1 MRLSDLRPGDEAKI
15 VKILGHGAFRKRL
28 MEMGFVGGQTVKV
41 MLHAPLHDPVK
52 YQIMGYEVSLRR
64 SESSLI
70 EVLPLQHIVSGDSPH
85 TATACEN
92 KHAQADKAVA
102 EKKADN
108 SDFDKSRRTINVAL
122 IGNPNC
128 GKTSLFNIAS
138 GAHEHVGNY
147 SGVTVDAKAGTF
159 HHKGYK
165 FNIIDLPGTYSL
177 DSYSPEELYVRRYL
191 RDSTPDV
198 IINVVVASNLER
210 NLYLTTE
217 LIDMNRPMVIA
228 LNMYDELE
236 NSGDNFD
243 YEYLAAMIG
252 VPIVPTVGR
261 TGRGIERLFDTVID
275 VYEDRAAA
283 VRHIHVNLGNTI
295 EPAVSQLN
303 DALKAD
309 GSVDPRFSPRYL
321 AIKLLEHDSEAED
334 IISQSVTDDTLNS
347 LLDKRDELVAQIEHN
362 TNEDITSAIAAEK
375 YGFIAGALTE
385 TFTKGNINQVQRTA
399 IIDSLVTSPLFGFP
413 IFFAIMVFIFW
424 ATFAIGAYPME
435 WIETA
440 VEWIGHIVESVL
452 PDGPLK
458 DLICDGIIGGVGG
471 VIVFLPNILIL
482 YFCISFMEDS
492 GYMARAAFIMD
503 RMMHKV
509 GLHGKSFI
517 PLLMGFGC
525 SVPAIMA
532 TRAIESRSSRL
543 ITILI
548 TPFMSCSAR
557 LPIYILLVGT
567 FFSAHAALVISAL
580 YLLGVLAAV
589 LTARLLRRFWFKTDV
604 VPFVME
610 LPPYRLPTFKASLRH
625 MWSKGEQYLRK
636 MGGLIL
642 VASVI
647 VWALNYFPLRDD
659 DDVAPAMNQTT
670 AAAGDDSAIN
680 MSSDSYLEMIGKFV
694 NPVMEPLGMKWRATV
709 AAIAGIPAK
718 EIVVSTLGVLYT
730 GNESSDVKTLSSR
743 ITAPNPVTG
752 QPDFSAAS
760 ALAFLVFV
768 LLFCPCIATLTA
780 IWRETGS
787 WRYPLFSAV
796 YSTTIAWIISFITFR
811 IALLF

>member
-1 MRLSDLRPGDEAKI
+1 MRLSDLHPGEEAKI

-28 MEMGFVGGQTVKV
+28 MEMGFVCGHTVKV

-64 SESSLI
+64 SESNLI
-70 EVLPLQHIVSGDSPH
+70 EVIPLSSANIPEGHISNASSDSHP
-85 TATACEN
+85 TDISQQT
-92 KHAQADKAVA
+92 QARRNPA
-102 EKKADN
+102 
-108 SDFDKSRRTINVAL
+108 DFDLSRRTINVAL

-128 GKTSLFNIAS
+128 GKTTIFNIAS
-138 GAHEHVGNY
+138 GSHEHVGNY
-147 SGVTVDAKAGTF
+147 SGVTVGATSGTF
-159 HHKGYK
+159 HHKGYT

-177 DSYSPEELYVRRYL
+177 DTYSSEEIYVRSYL
-191 RDSTPDV
+191 RNNTPDV

-228 LNMYDELE
+228 LNMYDELKAT
-236 NSGDNFD
+236 GDTLD
-243 YEYLAAMIG
+243 YELLARMIG

-261 TGRGIERLFDTVID
+261 SGKGIDRLFDTVID
-275 VYEDRAAA
+275 VYEDRASD
-283 VRHIHVNLGNTI
+283 VRHIHVNLGPEL
-295 EPAVSQLN
+295 EPAVTSLN
-303 DALKAD
+303 ELLKAD
-309 GSVDPRFSPRYL
+309 SSVDSRFSPRYL
-321 AIKLLEHDSEAED
+321 AIKLLEHDAEAED
-334 IISQSVTDDTLNS
+334 ILRHSLTPEALDTVLERRDLLVSDIEGVTG
-347 LLDKRDELVAQIEHN
+347 
-362 TNEDITSAIAAEK
+362 EDITSMITGEK
-375 YGFIAGALTE
+375 YGFIAGALAE
-385 TFTKGNINQVQRTA
+385 TYYKGNIDQAQRTS
-399 IIDSLVTSPLFGFP
+399 IIDSVVTSPLFGFP
-413 IFFAIMVFIFW
+413 IFVAIMIFIFW

-435 WIETA
+435 WIENG
-440 VEWIGHIVESVL
+440 VEWLGKSLQTVL

-503 RMMHKV
+503 RIMHRV

-532 TRAIESRSSRL
+532 TRTIESRSSRL

-567 FFSAHAALVISAL
+567 FFSAHAALVISML
-580 YLLGVLAAV
+580 YLIGVLAAII
-589 LTARLLRRFWFKTDV
+589 TARMLRRRWFKVDE

-610 LPPYRLPTFKASLRH
+610 LPPYRVPTLKASLRH
-625 MWSKGEQYLRK
+625 MWGKGEQYLRK

-647 VWALNYFPLRDD
+647 VWALNYFPLHDD
-659 DDVAPAMNQTT
+659 TDPAAYN
-670 AAAGDDSAIN
+670 ALHEYSADDSAIN
-680 MSSDSYLEMIGKFV
+680 TSTDSYLEMIGKAV
-694 NPVMEPLGMKWRATV
+694 NPVLAPIGMKWRATV

-718 EIVVSTLGVLYT
+718 EIIVSTLGVLYT
-730 GNESSDVKTLSSR
+730 GNEDIDDKALSTRLKS
-743 ITAPNPVTG
+743 PNPITG
-752 QPDFSAAS
+752 QPDFTPAS

-768 LLFCPCIATLTA
+768 LLFCPCIASLTA

-787 WRYPLFSAV
+787 WRYPLFSAL
-796 YSTTIAWIISFITFR
+796 YNTGFAWIAAFITYH

>member
-1 MRLSDLRPGDEAKI
+1 MRLSDLKPGQEARI

-28 MEMGFVGGQTVKV
+28 MEMGFVGGHTVKV

-70 EVLPLQHIVSGDSPH
+70 EVIPVDGHTDSVDPAASATESHDSVATQPDRTPFLP
-85 TATACEN
+85 A
-92 KHAQADKAVA
+92 
-102 EKKADN
+102 
-108 SDFDKSRRTINVAL
+108 DFDRSRRTINVAL

-147 SGVTVDAKAGTF
+147 SGVTVDAKSGTF
-159 HHKGYK
+159 HHKGYT

-177 DSYSPEELYVRRYL
+177 DSYSPEEIYVRRYL
-191 RDSTPDV
+191 RDHTPDV

-236 NSGDNFD
+236 ASGDNLD
-243 YEYLAAMIG
+243 YDLLAGMIG

-261 TGRGIERLFDTVID
+261 TGKGIPKLFDTVID
-275 VYEDRAAA
+275 VYEDRASD
-283 VRHIHVNLGNTI
+283 VRHIHVNLGPAV
-295 EPAVSQLN
+295 EPAVAELN
-303 DALKAD
+303 DMLKAD
-309 GSVDPRFSPRYL
+309 KSVDPRFSPRYL
-321 AIKLLEHDSEAED
+321 AIKLLEHDAEAED
-334 IISQSVTDDTLNS
+334 ILRRSVGDEALNA
-347 LLDKRDELVAQIEHN
+347 LLDRRDALVSATENN
-362 TNEDITSAIAAEK
+362 TGEDITSSIAAEK
-375 YGFIAGALTE
+375 YGFIAGALAE
-385 TFTKGNINQVQRTA
+385 TFTKGNIDQAQRTA
-399 IIDSLVTSPLFGFP
+399 IIDSIVTSPLFGFP
-413 IFFAIMVFIFW
+413 IFLAIMVFIFW

-435 WIETA
+435 WIESG
-440 VEWIGHIVESVL
+440 VEWLSQAMQSVL
-452 PDGPLK
+452 PDGPVK
-458 DLICDGIIGGVGG
+458 DLVCDGIIGGVGG

-503 RMMHKV
+503 RLMHRV

-532 TRAIESRSSRL
+532 TRAIESRSSRI

-567 FFSAHAALVISAL
+567 FFSAHAAMVISLL
-580 YLLGVLAAV
+580 YLLGVSVAIA
-589 LTARLLRRFWFKTDV
+589 TARLLRRVWFKTDV

-610 LPPYRLPTFKASLRH
+610 LPPYRIPTFKASLRH
-625 MWSKGEQYLRK
+625 MWGKGEQYLRK

-647 VWALNYFPLRDD
+647 VWALNYFPLRDNAGSAAVD
-659 DDVAPAMNQTT
+659 APAAIT
-670 AAAGDDSAIN
+670 DSRSIDP
-680 MSSDSYLEMIGKFV
+680 SSDSYLEMLGKIV
-694 NPVMEPLGMKWRATV
+694 NPVMEPIGMHWRATV

-730 GNESSDVKTLSSR
+730 GDEEIDEQVLSAR
-743 ITAPNPVTG
+743 IRSVNPSTG
-752 QPDFSAAS
+752 QPDFTAAS

-780 IWRETGS
+780 IGKETGS
-787 WRYPLFSAV
+787 WRYPLFSAL
-796 YSTTIAWIISFITFR
+796 YSTAVAWLLAFFTFR

>member
-1 MRLSDLRPGDEAKI
+1 MRLSDLKPGEEAKI

-28 MEMGFVGGQTVKV
+28 MEMGFVGGHTVKV

-70 EVLPLQHIVSGDSPH
+70 EVIPITSSHDADHLSSSSSSDPRVAGSSQQNE
-85 TATACEN
+85 TRKN
-92 KHAQADKAVA
+92 HA
-102 EKKADN
+102 
-108 SDFDKSRRTINVAL
+108 DFDLSRRTINVAL

-128 GKTSLFNIAS
+128 GKTTIFNIAS

-147 SGVTVDAKAGTF
+147 SGVTVDAKSGTF
-159 HHKGYK
+159 RHKGYT
-165 FNIIDLPGTYSL
+165 FNVIDLPGTYSL
-177 DSYSPEELYVRRYL
+177 DTYSSEEIYVRSYL
-191 RDSTPDV
+191 RNNTPDV

-228 LNMYDELE
+228 LNMYDELK
-236 NSGDNFD
+236 STGDILD
-243 YEYLAAMIG
+243 YELLAGMIG

-261 TGRGIERLFDTVID
+261 SGKGIDRLFDTVID
-275 VYEDRAAA
+275 VYEDRASD
-283 VRHIHVNLGNTI
+283 VRHIHVNLGPEI
-295 EPAVSQLN
+295 EPAVASLN
-303 DALKAD
+303 EVLKAD
-309 GSVDPRFSPRYL
+309 SSVDSRFSPRYL
-321 AIKLLEHDSEAED
+321 AIKLLEHDAEAED
-334 IISQSVTDDTLNS
+334 ILRNSVS
-347 LLDKRDELVAQIEHN
+347 PEALDSILARRDMLVSEVE
-362 TNEDITSAIAAEK
+362 TSTGEDITSTITGEK

-385 TFTKGNINQVQRTA
+385 TLSKGNIDKAQLTA
-399 IIDSLVTSPLFGFP
+399 IIDSIVTSPLFGFP
-413 IFFAIMVFIFW
+413 IFLAIMIFIFW

-435 WIETA
+435 WIESGVAWLSETVQKA
-440 VEWIGHIVESVL
+440 LS
-452 PDGPLK
+452 DGPLK

-503 RMMHKV
+503 RIMHRV

-532 TRAIESRSSRL
+532 TRTIESRSSRL

-567 FFSAHAALVISAL
+567 FFSSHAALVISLL
-580 YLLGVLAAV
+580 YIIGVIVAII
-589 LTARLLRRFWFKTDV
+589 TARLLRRFWFRADE

-610 LPPYRLPTFKASLRH
+610 LPPYRVPTLKASLRH
-625 MWSKGEQYLRK
+625 MWGKGEQYLRK

-647 VWALNYFPLRDD
+647 VWVLNYFPLHDQP
-659 DDVAPAMNQTT
+659 VQSGTPIIEHPA
-670 AAAGDDSAIN
+670 DDSSIDP
-680 MSSDSYLEMIGKFV
+680 SSDSYLEMIGKAV
-694 NPVMEPLGMKWRATV
+694 NPVMEPIGMKWRATV

-718 EIVVSTLGVLYT
+718 EIIVSTLGVLYA
-730 GNESSDVKTLSSR
+730 GNEDIDDKALSTRLMS
-743 ITAPNPVTG
+743 PNPATG
-752 QPDFSAAS
+752 KPDFTAAS

-768 LLFCPCIATLTA
+768 LLFCPCIASLTA

-787 WRYPLFSAV
+787 WRYPLFSALYNTGV
-796 YSTTIAWIISFITFR
+796 AWIAAFITFR